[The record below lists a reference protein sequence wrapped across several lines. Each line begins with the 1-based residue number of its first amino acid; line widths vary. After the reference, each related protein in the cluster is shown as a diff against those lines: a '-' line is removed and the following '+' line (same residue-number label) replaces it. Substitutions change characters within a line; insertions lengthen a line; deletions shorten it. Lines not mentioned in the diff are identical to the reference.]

1 MTDPKYQASLTYS
14 SYLKV
19 REILSLQN
27 PVSKGPE
34 HDEML
39 FIIIHQ
45 TYELWFKQLIHEF
58 KQVIKLLN
66 EDKLFDSLAVLGRIR
81 TIYKILVSQVDIL
94 ETMTPLQFNSFR
106 GFLESSSGFQ
116 SAQFRQVE
124 AILGRR
130 EESMI
135 THFDPN
141 SLEYKE
147 IKELI
152 NKKSL
157 WEVVLAFLN
166 RRNATIPESILKRD
180 HSKKYESNLEVEKA
194 ILHSYKT
201 DSESSLLLEKLV
213 DIDEGQQEWRY
224 RHVKM
229 VERTIGSKIG
239 TGGSSGVKYLSETL
253 FKPTMPEL
261 WSVRS
266 QL

>member
-1 MTDPKYQASLTYS
+1 MTDSKYQAALTYS

-19 REILSLQN
+19 NELLELQK
-27 PVSKGPE
+27 PVSQGPE

-39 FIIIHQ
+39 FIVIHQ

-58 KQVIKLLN
+58 DQSMKLLN
-66 EDKLFDSLAVLGRIR
+66 ENKLFESMAVLGRIR
-81 TIYKILVSQVDIL
+81 TIYKILVAQIDIL

-116 SAQFRQVE
+116 SSQFRQVE

-130 EESMI
+130 DENMI
-135 THFDPN
+135 AHFDPN
-141 SLEYKE
+141 SIEFKKISTYM
-147 IKELI
+147 

-157 WEVVLAFLN
+157 WDVVLNFLAQRGIKISQNILN
-166 RRNATIPESILKRD
+166 RNY
-180 HSKKYESNLEVEKA
+180 SKQYEPSKEVEDA
-194 ILHSYKT
+194 LLYT
-201 DSESSLLLEKLV
+201 YRNDAEASLLLEKLV

-239 TGGSSGVKYLSETL
+239 TGGSSGAKYLAETL
-253 FKPTMPEL
+253 FKPALPEL